1 MYPMHAIQTG
11 TVRVKQR
18 QIVGDGQGP
27 LRLMNTIIDDRW
39 SDPLPIYAWVLEHP
53 EGVIVIDTGE
63 TAHTADSGYF
73 PAWHPYYQLAMSVQ
87 VEPEE
92 EIGPQ
97 MQSLGIA
104 PDEVRYVIMTH
115 LHTDHAGGISYFP
128 RAEFLVSREEY
139 RVMQGILGQLR
150 GYLPQHLPPW
160 FAPRLVDYT
169 GEPIVMFEHSF
180 PVTHAGD
187 VVIVPTPG
195 HTPGHQSV
203 IVQDTALSY
212 FFAGDTTYREDL
224 LLQQQVDG
232 VAPDVA
238 TAKRTLDTI
247 LKYTHSNPTVYLPSH
262 DPEASQRLH
271 AKQAVHGT
279 PPQTVEQLEERE
291 SVM

>member
-1 MYPMHAIQTG
+1 MHAIQTG

-18 QIVGDGQGP
+18 QIVGNGQGP
-27 LRLMNTIIDDRW
+27 MRLMNTIIDDRW

-63 TAHTADSGYF
+63 TAHTANAGYF

-87 VEPEE
+87 VEPDE

-104 PDEVRYVIMTH
+104 PDDVRYVIMTH
-115 LHTDHAGGISYFP
+115 LHTDHAGGISHFP

-139 RVMQGILGQLR
+139 RVMQGMLGQLR
-150 GYLPQHLPPW
+150 GYLPQHLPTW

-169 GEPIVMFEHSF
+169 GEPIVMFAHSF
-180 PVTHAGD
+180 PVTRGGD

-212 FFAGDTTYREDL
+212 FFAGDATYREDL

-232 VAPDVA
+232 VASDVE
-238 TAKRTLDTI
+238 TARRTLDNI

-262 DPEASQRLH
+262 DPESVQRLH

-279 PPQTVEQLEERE
+279 PPQTIEQLEERE
-291 SVM
+291 SAV